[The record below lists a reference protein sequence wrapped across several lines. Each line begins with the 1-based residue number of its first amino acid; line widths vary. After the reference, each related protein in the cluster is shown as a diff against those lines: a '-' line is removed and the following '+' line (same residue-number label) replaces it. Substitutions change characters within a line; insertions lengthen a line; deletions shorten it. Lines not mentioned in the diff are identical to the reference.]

1 MWIVDSS
8 VYIDWMRQGRS
19 PTRILRPFVLADQM
33 FTCGV
38 IRVEVLRGAVK
49 PAVRTE
55 LGELFNALRD
65 IPFTAGVWDRTEALA
80 WQLDWAGTVLPLSD
94 LMIAA
99 CALHVGATVVSTD
112 PHYGQV
118 PGLTVRGTLPAM
130 SFG

>member
-19 PTRILRPFVLADQM
+19 PTRVLRPFVLADQM

>member
-1 MWIVDSS
+1 
-8 VYIDWMRQGRS
+8 
-19 PTRILRPFVLADQM
+19 M

>member
-1 MWIVDSS
+1 MWIIDSS

-19 PTRILRPFVLADQM
+19 PTRILRPFVLADQV

-80 WQLDWAGTVLPLSD
+80 WQLDRAGTVLPLSD
-94 LMIAA
+94 LMIAG
-99 CALHVGATVVSTD
+99 CALHVGATVVTTD

-118 PGLTVRGTLPAM
+118 PGLTVRGTLPTV